1 MGGKK
6 GILLF
11 TSRRLSILLDNLSAN
26 KEMIKVFALVFGHMN
41 TSMINLYIFQ
51 CKYLSEALVLAY
63 AEMKKQG
70 VDPENTT
77 LLIQREIIVKTEPEK
92 PDMTPVKSELLDKV
106 GLMNYIV
113 TSKDKRVLEANASK
127 FNDSEM
133 TYLKE
138 KIAENK

>member
-1 MGGKK
+1 
-6 GILLF
+6 
-11 TSRRLSILLDNLSAN
+11 
-26 KEMIKVFALVFGHMN
+26 MIKVFALVFGHMN

-113 TSKDKRVLEANASK
+113 TSKDKRVLEASASK